1 MSLEESGSEKSEQPT
16 LSEELLDEVFDQC
29 HPSTP
34 TATVEAIAQ
43 QIQLARDARA
53 RIDEEGIVVRDM
65 RGAVIPHPAIAIEA
79 SAVKLYT
86 DLLRKAKG

>member
-1 MSLEESGSEKSEQPT
+1 MSEA
-16 LSEELLDEVFDQC
+16 LLDEVFEQC

-43 QIQLARDARA
+43 QIAMAREARA

-65 RGAVIPHPAIAIEA
+65 RGAVLAHPAIAIEA
-79 SAVKLYT
+79 DAVKLYT
-86 DLLRKAKG
+86 ALLQKAKK